1 MQNNYLKAMYEL
13 KKEEYKVL
21 FKSEIVREIRMYH
34 STSAYNAMSI
44 IKDNLDW
51 RRVSRVK
58 YGQGVS
64 FSTDPDYANFH
75 SNSNNGMLT
84 CELLS

>member
-1 MQNNYLKAMYEL
+1 MYEL

-21 FKSEIVREIRMYH
+21 FKSAIVREIRMYH

-75 SNSNNGMLT
+75 SNSNNGKLT
-84 CELLS
+84 HELLS

>member
-1 MQNNYLKAMYEL
+1 MYEL

-21 FKSEIVREIRMYH
+21 FKSQNVTEIRMYH
-34 STSAYNAMSI
+34 STSALNAMSI

>member
-1 MQNNYLKAMYEL
+1 MYEL

-34 STSAYNAMSI
+34 STSASNAMSI

-75 SNSNNGMLT
+75 SNTNNGMLT